1 MANKLKLEAQVT
13 FSGIDELSGK
23 LSAIGQGIMD
33 FGNRAQEVGEK
44 LGGLGERMVGFGEK
58 IGLTAALASEGAEKL
73 HEWSEAVSE
82 PTEAMQKNMA
92 GMAAMTRLGGDALEN
107 IKRHAVDFAAVH
119 PGVIA
124 DDWVAGFTR
133 MRAIFQDTAHAM
145 RAEDVSAMLT
155 RLGVDSDAATR
166 LIATGWSN
174 LGVDA
179 VKTGDQF
186 TRTIQVFGLAPEQ
199 TNQFAMA
206 VGRLGASA
214 AAAHA
219 PFSEVLA
226 LGGEVQQLLGGGRGA
241 TTFAS
246 LIRDLETAA
255 AKGKATKDFSHGLIA
270 ALQQLRS
277 QLHGT
282 SVDKIAAFSEMGLS
296 TQAPQLL
303 KLLDNLDQVAAKQ
316 KQISA
321 SRGALAKAYGTATD
335 NMADATA
342 RLHQNYENFADALT
356 NPALGIQARLTNY
369 FSDSIASLTTHLE
382 HHSVVAGAATLA
394 VTGLGSAAYHGVQA
408 LSALGTMSIFAGQ
421 GLQLAQWAMKALD
434 FQGLALRGMYAWESI
449 GKVADAVKGLGGT
462 LLGAL
467 PLISSLGSTL
477 AGAGAAISSF
487 GAMLLANP
495 ITWYVAGALAA
506 AAYEIYEHWGEIAGF
521 FEHLWSRIK
530 TLFSEGIDW
539 LKNTGINMMKRLGEG
554 ILAGVEYPFK
564 AAWQVAEKVGGLF
577 HFHSPP
583 DYGPLRDAVLNF
595 RFGEELAARIQ
606 PAPVV
611 GAASKMAAGIATPVV
626 RAEPTG
632 QASAGRA
639 GADNT
644 IHIHY
649 SPHINVTG
657 GPSAKDE
664 WVKAAR
670 QHADEL
676 VRIIRG
682 KLQREARLSFT

>member
-1 MANKLKLEAQVT
+1 MANQLKPEAQVT
-13 FSGIDELSGK
+13 FRGIDELSGK

-73 HEWSEAVSE
+73 HEWSEAISE
-82 PTEAMQKNMA
+82 PAEAMQKNMA
-92 GMAAMTRLGGDALEN
+92 EMAAMTGLGGDALEN
-107 IKRHAVDFAAVH
+107 IKRRAVDFAAVH

-133 MRAIFQDTAHAM
+133 MRGIFQDTAHAM

-155 RLGVDSDAATR
+155 RLG
-166 LIATGWSN
+166 
-174 LGVDA
+174 
-179 VKTGDQF
+179 
-186 TRTIQVFGLAPEQ
+186 
-199 TNQFAMA
+199 
-206 VGRLGASA
+206 ASA

-219 PFSEVLA
+219 SFSEMLA

-255 AKGKATKDFSHGLIA
+255 AKGKATIDFSHGLIA

-277 QLHGT
+277 HLHGT
-282 SVDKIAAFSEMGLS
+282 SADKIVAFSEMGLS

-303 KLLDNLDQVAAKQ
+303 KLLDNLDQVVAKQ

-321 SRGALAKAYGTATD
+321 SSGALAKAYSTATD

-356 NPALGIQARLTNY
+356 SPELGIQARLTNY
-369 FSDSIASLTTHLE
+369 FSASIASLTTHLE

-394 VTGLGSAAYHGVQA
+394 VTGLGSAAYHTVQA
-408 LSALGTMSIFAGQ
+408 PSALGTMSIFAGQ
-421 GLQLAQWAMKALD
+421 GLQLAQWAMKAFD
-434 FQGLALRGMYAWESI
+434 FQGLAQRGMYAWESI
-449 GKVADAVKGLGGT
+449 GKVAGAVKGLGGT

-495 ITWYVAGALAA
+495 ITWYVAGAIALAA

-530 TLFSEGIDW
+530 ALFSEGIDW

-554 ILAGVEYPFK
+554 ILAGVEFPFK
-564 AAWQVAEKVGGLF
+564 AAWQVAEKVGGLSQ
-577 HFHSPP
+577 FHSPP

-595 RFGEELAARIQ
+595 RFGEELAARMQ

-611 GAASKMAAGIATPVV
+611 GVASKMAAPVV
-626 RAEPTG
+626 RAEPIG
-632 QASAGRA
+632 QASANRA
-639 GADNT
+639 GAGNT

-682 KLQREARLSFT
+682 KLQREARLSFA